1 MVTAVT
7 VSNTT
12 IFAAKLRLFFK
23 ILLMR
28 LTISHDV
35 SVRLWDMYQRWV
47 LHIDMDAFFASVEQL
62 TRPTLRGRPVL
73 VGGTSGRGV
82 VAGASYEARRFGAHS
97 AMPMHQARALVGFA
111 AITVQPRI
119 GLYRVASRRVFDLV
133 TRNVG
138 TIEQISVDEAFLEPT
153 GLRGAT
159 PDDVATWA
167 NNLRTQIR
175 QETGLPSSIGV
186 GPGKQSAKI
195 ASSMAKPNG
204 LYIIPKDQEA
214 DILGPLPVR
223 KLWGVGP
230 VSEIKLQRMGVKTIA
245 DLANLPQTEVEASLG
260 KTVGLGRW
268 HRARGIDTAPVEPR
282 AEAKSVGAEY
292 TYPHDLT
299 TRPEVDA
306 AIDRAFEA
314 ALRRLRTDGRGART
328 VNVKLKLADFHT
340 LTRAQSFP
348 YAIDDPAILRNATN
362 LLVRYPHEVGP
373 IRLVGVSFSNLDHP
387 SQEMLFPDL
396 HPTTPAT
403 APTDS
408 VDWET
413 GVRGNNSPD
422 EDATNPATN
431 PITTDGWYPTQDVTH
446 PDHGHGWIQGIGHG
460 KLTVRFETRT
470 TPRGHTRTFATTNP
484 DLQPADPL
492 TSLDWDD
499 WLAEHQ

>member
-23 ILLMR
+23 IFLMR

-97 AMPMHQARALVGFA
+97 AMPMHQARALVGFS

-133 TRNVG
+133 ARHAG

-175 QETGLPSSIGV
+175 QEIGLPSSIGA

-195 ASSMAKPNG
+195 ASGMAKPNG
-204 LYIIPKDQEA
+204 LYIIPKHQEA
-214 DILGPLPVR
+214 DLLGPLPVR

-260 KTVGLGRW
+260 KTVGLGLW

-348 YAIDDPAILRNATN
+348 YAIDDPALLRNATN
-362 LLVRYPHEVGP
+362 PLVRYPHEVGP

-396 HPTTPAT
+396 HPTTPT
-403 APTDS
+403 TPTSS

-413 GVRGNNSPD
+413 GVRGNDSPD
-422 EDATNPATN
+422 EDTTNPAAN

-492 TSLDWDD
+492 TSLDWGD